1 MPLRTLGS
9 GGGANRGSRRGTG
22 PPANPGLERGN
33 PRAGPEGAGIRV
45 RVGVDGQ
52 LRFRQI
58 RLLAISE
65 AARADLYTGL
75 AEVLG
80 RERAETLMAYLPTVD
95 PVDVATRDDMR
106 NLRETLDRRMVAFEA
121 RMEAFER
128 RMDSF
133 DRRMEAFEGAL
144 SRLYLTL
151 VAGLFVIVAAM
162 AGLTIAAP

>member
-1 MPLRTLGS
+1 M
-9 GGGANRGSRRGTG
+9 
-22 PPANPGLERGN
+22 
-33 PRAGPEGAGIRV
+33 
-45 RVGVDGQ
+45 
-52 LRFRQI
+52 
-58 RLLAISE
+58 AISE

-95 PVDVATRDDMR
+95 PVDVATRDDIR
-106 NLRETLDRRMVAFEA
+106 NLRETLDRRMEAFER